1 MAGGERMTK
10 LLLVLAQAP
19 GLPNGNLEDRLELHV
34 ALTPQGQLDD
44 QAFEAASAPWH
55 ATRERPGRPA
65 QHCDLVRLDG
75 GWVLQGLHDE
85 DDDPL
90 WVLEGWVFRPG
101 ELVRLRR
108 PDGTELLFRI
118 VQVEAG

>member
-1 MAGGERMTK
+1 MAK
-10 LLLVLAQAP
+10 LQLVLAQAP
-19 GLPNGNLEDRLELHV
+19 GLPSGDLEDRLELRLG
-34 ALTPQGQLDD
+34 LTPQGQLDGH
-44 QAFEAASAPWH
+44 AFESSPTPWL

-65 QHCDLVRLDG
+65 RRSELIRLDG
-75 GWVLQGLHDE
+75 GWALQSMCHE
-85 DDDPL
+85 DDPL
-90 WVLEGWVFRPG
+90 WAFEGWVFRPG

>member
-1 MAGGERMTK
+1 MAK

-19 GLPNGNLEDRLELHV
+19 GLPNGDLEDRLELRL
-34 ALTPQGQLDD
+34 ALTAHGRLDD
-44 QAFEAASAPWH
+44 DAFESATSPWL
-55 ATRERPGRPA
+55 ATRERPGRMPV
-65 QHCDLVRLDG
+65 QSELIRLDG
-75 GWVLQGLHDE
+75 GWALQSLAHDN
-85 DDDPL
+85 DPL
-90 WVLEGWVFRPG
+90 WAFEGWVFRPG

>member
-1 MAGGERMTK
+1 MTK

-19 GLPNGNLEDRLELHV
+19 GLPRGDLEDRLELHL
-34 ALTPQGQLDD
+34 ALTPQGQLDEE
-44 QAFEAASAPWH
+44 AFEAAPAPWW
-55 ATRERPGRPA
+55 ATRERSGSPP
-65 QHCDLVRLDG
+65 QHCELIRLDG
-75 GWVLQGLHDE
+75 RWVLQSLRDG

-90 WVLEGWVFRPG
+90 WAFEGWVFRPG

-108 PDGTELLFRI
+108 PDGTELLYRI